1 MAHKKHKQF
10 DEAVFTELCNN
21 SLKELS
27 ETVKASQVDWE
38 TKQVAFLEYLL
49 KKVQEF
55 CGVEEGFR
63 FEDLTGYPQS
73 VQIKQKIIGIV
84 DFDSVHEHPTMVF
97 FYKQPIIEEYI
108 KKAIGE
114 KPE

>member
-1 MAHKKHKQF
+1 MAHKTHKQF
-10 DEAVFTELCNN
+10 DEVVFTQLCNK
-21 SLKELS
+21 SLREVS
-27 ETVKASQVDWE
+27 ETLKASQVDWE
-38 TKQVAFLEYLL
+38 TKQIAFLEHLL

-55 CGVEEGFR
+55 CGVEEGFK
-63 FEDLTGYPQS
+63 FEDLTEYPQS

-84 DFDSVHEHPTMVF
+84 DFDSVHEHSTMVF

-108 KKAIGE
+108 RKAIGQ